1 MANLHPTKMPPMA
14 ELRAGL
20 RVNGLDLSELREQ
33 IAAIEANRAAG
44 DREASIT
51 TRWVG
56 GLRSAA
62 TSRFGGPTVFMGGDE
77 DPGAM
82 GMLLRA
88 LAACDIEVIVTR
100 ASLLGVRLDGL
111 WIEVKGSF
119 NVAPYLGLASA
130 QGAGY
135 ERISFV
141 VHMSAPDATPEQI
154 EEIRTALAASPVGD
168 TLTRPVPV
176 TFELEVA

>member
-1 MANLHPTKMPPMA
+1 MSSAQS
-14 ELRAGL
+14 GL
-20 RVNGLDLSELREQ
+20 RVNGLDVAELREQ
-33 IAAIEANRAAG
+33 IAAIEADRSTG

-62 TSRFGGPTVFMGGDE
+62 TSSFGGPTVFMGGDE

-100 ASLLGVRLDGL
+100 ASIVGLRLDAL
-111 WIEVKGSF
+111 AIEVKGSF

-130 QGAGY
+130 EGAGY

-141 VHMSAPDATPEQI
+141 VHMRAPDATPEQV

-168 TLTRPVPV
+168 TLSRRVPV
-176 TFELEVA
+176 TFELDLT

>member
-1 MANLHPTKMPPMA
+1 MSSAQS
-14 ELRAGL
+14 GL
-20 RVNGLDLSELREQ
+20 RVNGLDVAELREQ
-33 IAAIEANRAAG
+33 IAAIEADRSTG

-62 TSRFGGPTVFMGGDE
+62 TSSFGGPTVFMGGDE

-100 ASLLGVRLDGL
+100 ASIVGLRLDAL
-111 WIEVKGSF
+111 SIEVKGSF

-130 QGAGY
+130 EGAGY

-141 VHMSAPDATPEQI
+141 VHMSAPDATPEQV

-168 TLTRPVPV
+168 TLSRRVPV
-176 TFELEVA
+176 TFELDLI